1 MIARHDLAHSKTW
14 RGLIYL
20 SAWQLEVSHPV
31 SNGPDLLH
39 PQEANPATYEGSH
52 ALGEREEL
60 KPADDRQGQATT
72 DSALHDHLAPC
83 TATVGDS
90 KDSHR
95 RTTQP
100 HRGLA
105 NAGSTTQ
112 ALSPRCLVCL
122 ACWTSRFLPVRELG
136 IRQAMTCGIESAH
149 TALPARSNGC
159 GGAENWKGPRSA
171 DHL

>member
-1 MIARHDLAHSKTW
+1 MAHSKTW

-95 RTTQP
+95 TGQRSRIEDWRMLAQP
-100 HRGLA
+100 RKRYRPGVWFVWHVGHL
-105 NAGSTTQ
+105 GS
-112 ALSPRCLVCL
+112 SP
-122 ACWTSRFLPVRELG
+122 SG
-136 IRQAMTCGIESAH
+136 S
-149 TALPARSNGC
+149 
-159 GGAENWKGPRSA
+159 
-171 DHL
+171 